1 MYGFR
6 IIGFFYGVQ
15 TYRKFA
21 HIAPY
26 LPLFPGTGEGTLPGA
41 RRGAERLKSYLWSV
55 EREAF
60 TARINELAGREEP
73 FLFLVDFEGRKPQV
87 YTPVEASEAGLFFHI
102 RGHTNRTTVTART
115 RNVEL
120 RSKPVSFERYEQAF
134 RLVRSHILH
143 GDSYLA
149 NLTFPT
155 QIELNIGMEEVFDH
169 GNAPYRILKKD
180 EFTCFSPE
188 CFIRT
193 GNGKVYSYPM
203 KGTMDASVPDARG
216 KLMKSDKERW
226 EHHTIVDLIRNDL
239 SMISRDVEV
248 TRFRYIERVEG
259 HRQSLLQVSS
269 EIRGNLDPGWK
280 KQLGTLLFSI
290 LPAGSISGAPKK
302 KTVEIIRKAEQAERG
317 YFTGIFGYFDG
328 ENLDSGV
335 MIRYMEK
342 TPDGMQFRSGGGIT
356 GHSDAATEY
365 DELIQKVYE
374 PIV

>member
-1 MYGFR
+1 M
-6 IIGFFYGVQ
+6 
-15 TYRKFA
+15 
-21 HIAPY
+21 
-26 LPLFPGTGEGTLPGA
+26 
-41 RRGAERLKSYLWSV
+41 
-55 EREAF
+55 EREAC

-87 YTPVEASEAGLFFHI
+87 YTPGEAGEAGLFYHI
-102 RGHTNRTTVTART
+102 RGHTNRPTGTART

-120 RSKPVSFERYEQAF
+120 RRKPVSFGRYDRAF

-169 GNAPYRILKKD
+169 GNAPYRILKQD
-180 EFTCFSPE
+180 AFTCFSPE
-188 CFIRT
+188 CFIRIE
-193 GNGKVYSYPM
+193 NGTISSYPM
-203 KGTMDASVPDARG
+203 KGTIDASVPDAGR
-216 KLMKSDKERW
+216 KLMESDKERW

-248 TRFRYIERVEG
+248 TRFRYIDRVEAHG
-259 HRQSLLQVSS
+259 QSLLQVSS
-269 EIRGNLDPGWK
+269 EIRGNLEAGWK

-302 KTVEIIRKAEQAERG
+302 KTVEIIRRAEQADRG
-317 YFTGIFGYFDG
+317 FFTGVFGYFDG
-328 ENLDSGV
+328 EKLDSGV

-342 TPDGMQFRSGGGIT
+342 TPHGLQFRSGGGIT
-356 GHSDAATEY
+356 GHSDARTEY
-365 DELIQKVYE
+365 EELIQKVYV